1 MGQPTAYNRQSDA
14 TDYAT
19 ANPDATFN
27 AADLDAELD
36 AIETSLDAILT
47 NLALLQSDTGGLT
60 NGLVTPQALSTATKT
75 LIAANWTPRG
85 IWATGSAYTIGDLVD
100 NTASGVTTSYVCA
113 VAHTAGTLSTDV
125 TAGKWNTLGAT
136 VAGSASSIT
145 FSATGT
151 IAATDVQAA
160 IAEVAVEA
168 LQVGNNLSDVG
179 AAATAASNLS
189 VPTYAQI
196 QKQTHFVAAAGGTA
210 NALTA

>member
-75 LIAANWTPRG
+75 LIAANWTP
-85 IWATGSAYTIGDLVD
+85 GSAYTIGDLVD

-125 TAGKWNTLGAT
+125 TEGKWNTLGAT